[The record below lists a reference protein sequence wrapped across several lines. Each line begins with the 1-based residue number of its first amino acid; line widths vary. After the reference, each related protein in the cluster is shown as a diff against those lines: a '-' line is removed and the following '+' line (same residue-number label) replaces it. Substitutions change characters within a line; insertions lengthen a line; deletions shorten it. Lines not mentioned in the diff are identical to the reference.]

1 MKVIWFLSLIG
12 LVSCENI
19 FFSFFKN
26 LKPIKTV
33 NEIDL
38 EKYVGKWYQA
48 GTSKSTKLL
57 GTGINFRNVTAIYEC
72 IETCSSNNIT
82 VLNEGFNEK
91 NDYVNITGISYSLNK
106 KIPSNRKVEFVG
118 VPVIGNYWIIKL
130 GPIKNDKYE
139 YAIVSGPISKYFGT
153 RFSLYVLCRNKE
165 YFYENYEQ
173 EVKEWCNKN
182 GFVFSWNK
190 YIKTY

>member
-12 LVSCENI
+12 LVSSEH
-19 FFSFFKN
+19 FFGMFFKN

-48 GTSKSTKLL
+48 GTSRSTRLL
-57 GTGINFRNVTAIYEC
+57 GTGVNFSNVTATYEC
-72 IETCSSNNIT
+72 IETCSTNNIT

-91 NDYVNITGISYSLNK
+91 NKYVNISGISYSLNNRV
-106 KIPSNRKVEFVG
+106 PSNRKVEFKG
-118 VPVIGNYWIIKL
+118 VPVIGNYWIVKL
-130 GPIKNDKYE
+130 GPVKDNKYE
-139 YAIVSGPISKYFGT
+139 YAIVSGPISQYFGT
-153 RFSLYVLCRNKE
+153 RFSLYVLCRDKE
-165 YFYENYEQ
+165 EFYEKYEE

-190 YIKTY
+190 YIKTF